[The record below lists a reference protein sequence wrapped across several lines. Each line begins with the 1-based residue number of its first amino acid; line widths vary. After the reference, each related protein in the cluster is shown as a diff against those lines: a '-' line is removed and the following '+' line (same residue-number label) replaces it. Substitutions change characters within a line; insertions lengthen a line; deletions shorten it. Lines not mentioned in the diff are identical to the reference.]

1 MECLMSYLATFLK
14 RNIQTAVL
22 YNHTFTYKYI
32 APADNFVQLEFNFSS
47 YGDYYIDLN
56 SVLLS

>member
-1 MECLMSYLATFLK
+1 MSYLATFLK

-56 SVLLS
+56 SVRLI